1 MKVTLVVA
9 YDSMYGIGK
18 NGKIPWDIRADMIF
32 FEKLTTN
39 ACVVMGRK
47 TWESIPYN
55 KRGLKNRINIIISK
69 TKETLKYENNTN
81 SQVYIARNMKEIEE
95 IYNLYCN
102 SKEIYII
109 GGNSIYKYFLEN
121 YNLIKDIYITKIN
134 YKYNCDTFM
143 PNEELMSFFKNNKV
157 VTEKIISEKT
167 FDKLNNIEVE
177 YEIHKN
183 SIIKYE
189 EINIDENNY
198 LNLLKNILE
207 QDMVGRMTRNG
218 KTYSIFGP
226 QLEFN
231 LLNNTLPLLT
241 TRKMFLRGIFEEL
254 IFFIQGQTDTK
265 LLENKGV
272 KIWKSNTTSSFLKS
286 RNLDYDEGFM
296 GPMYGF
302 QWRYFGAEYNN
313 GKDNYIRKGYDQLY
327 NLIKVLIQE
336 PYSRRHLLTTYNP
349 SMVEQSVLAPCHGL
363 VIQFYVQNEYLDCK
377 MYQRS
382 CDTVLGEP
390 FNITSY
396 ALLTH
401 LIAYI
406 CGYKAR
412 KLIITL
418 GDAHIYEQHIEGV
431 REQMKR
437 KPYMFPKLNIKKK
450 YEGYENMK
458 IEDRIRYLESL
469 VFDDI
474 EVVDY
479 ECYPSIKFDMVA

>member
-1 MKVTLVVA
+1 MVF
-9 YDSMYGIGK
+9 
-18 NGKIPWDIRADMIF
+18 NGD
-32 FEKLTTN
+32 
-39 ACVVMGRK
+39 
-47 TWESIPYN
+47 
-55 KRGLKNRINIIISK
+55 
-69 TKETLKYENNTN
+69 
-81 SQVYIARNMKEIEE
+81 
-95 IYNLYCN
+95 
-102 SKEIYII
+102 
-109 GGNSIYKYFLEN
+109 
-121 YNLIKDIYITKIN
+121 
-134 YKYNCDTFM
+134 
-143 PNEELMSFFKNNKV
+143 
-157 VTEKIISEKT
+157 
-167 FDKLNNIEVE
+167 
-177 YEIHKN
+177 
-183 SIIKYE
+183 
-189 EINIDENNY
+189 
-198 LNLLKNILE
+198 ILE
-207 QDMVGRMTRNG
+207 QN
-218 KTYSIFGP
+218 
-226 QLEFN
+226 
-231 LLNNTLPLLT
+231 
-241 TRKMFLRGIFEEL
+241 
-254 IFFIQGQTDTK
+254 
-265 LLENKGV
+265 
-272 KIWKSNTTSSFLKS
+272 
-286 RNLDYDEGFM
+286 
-296 GPMYGF
+296 
-302 QWRYFGAEYNN
+302 
-313 GKDNYIRKGYDQLY
+313 DQLY